1 MSVLAVL
8 VAAGAG
14 VGVGFAAHT
23 FAPPFPEPVTEA
35 APVASASS
43 SAEPAPEAS
52 AAAPA
57 ASESAPPAA
66 TSAAAP
72 VEPPTTCMNALFA
85 EKTFADEPPLAFVC
99 EETNP
104 VKGAAKV
111 KESVVNA
118 GTGKSPSPGMKE
130 WAVLGF
136 YELAAYA
143 VLRSRC
149 CPGGDTFTAPDA
161 TGCPSM
167 NEALGKIASV
177 SKKDSS
183 DEDVKVAQKAFV
195 DSVKCITQSKASKT
209 FGGYDDLS
217 GGQGSVFSK
226 TLDRARG
233 VPPKKKEKE

>member
-8 VAAGAG
+8 LAAGAG
-14 VGVGFAAHT
+14 VGIGFAAHT

-35 APVASASS
+35 APVASAS
-43 SAEPAPEAS
+43 APTEPEASPAAPVASESALPAASS

-57 ASESAPPAA
+57 EPPA
-66 TSAAAP
+66 
-72 VEPPTTCMNALFA
+72 ECMKTLFA
-85 EKTFADEPPLAFVC
+85 ADTFAGEAPLAFVC
-99 EETNP
+99 EESNA

-111 KESVVNA
+111 KEAVVNA
-118 GTGKSPSPGMKE
+118 GTGKAPSPGMKE

-143 VLRSRC
+143 VLRGRC
-149 CPGGDTFTAPDA
+149 CPGGETFSAPDSP
-161 TGCPSM
+161 GCPSM
-167 NEALGKIASV
+167 NEALAKIASV

-183 DEDVKVAQKAFV
+183 DEDAKAAQKAFV
-195 DSVKCITQSKASKT
+195 GSVKCISQSKASKT
-209 FGGYDDLS
+209 FGGYPDLA
-217 GGQGSVFSK
+217 GGEGSNFVK